1 MSLNDRYDVV
11 VVGGSVGGCTLALCY
26 ARHNLRVAVLEQKA
40 AETDYKTLCTHF
52 IQPMAL
58 PVLRELGL
66 DGPLEEAGA
75 VRTKAAFWTPTGWID
90 PPEDYG
96 VDPSTAH
103 AYNIER
109 RILDPFLRER
119 LRACGNVELRM
130 GNRVIEVTPV
140 DGEWRIETLA
150 DRGREI
156 FRARLVVAADGRN
169 SQMAR
174 CMGNGADSRENQR
187 AALFGYF
194 DHIDAPPHNRSL
206 FILSD
211 PERGF
216 FYPLCNG
223 RTLLTIYVPKS
234 GMEEWRRQR
243 DSLESDLKAYF
254 QRYSGVPDVSRARLD
269 SSVYGYRDYP
279 NLLRKP
285 VMNGVP
291 FIGDAALSLDPLSGV
306 GCAFAIVAASMLAE
320 ATLPPLL
327 EAKAFDDALA
337 AYASRFNKVI
347 FPHARGIM
355 ADSLIAKSP
364 EMSLQTYRCIT
375 SDAALQREF
384 VDLTGR
390 LISPM
395 RFQTAFASAMV
406 RTQVAAHRSK

>member
-1 MSLNDRYDVV
+1 MSLKDRYDVV
-11 VVGGSVGGCTLALCY
+11 VVGGSVGGCVLGLCY

-40 AETDYKTLCTHF
+40 AHTDYKRLCTHF

-96 VDPSTAH
+96 MDPSTAH

-109 RILDPFLRER
+109 RILDPLLRER
-119 LRACGNVELRM
+119 LRACGNVDLRM
-130 GNRVIEVTPV
+130 ANRVIEVSSE
-140 DGEWRIETLA
+140 DGEWRVETLTHQ
-150 DRGREI
+150 GREI
-156 FRARLVVAADGRN
+156 FHAKLVVAADGRN

-174 CMGNGADSRENQR
+174 FAGNDADPRENQR
-187 AALFGYF
+187 GVLFGYF
-194 DHIDAPPHNRSL
+194 DRIDAPLNNRSL

-223 RTLLTIYVPKS
+223 RTLLTIYVPKT
-234 GMEEWRRQR
+234 GREEWQHKR
-243 DSLESDLKAYF
+243 DSFESDLKTYF
-254 QRYSGVPDVSRARLD
+254 QRYPGVPDVSRARLV
-269 SSVYGYRDYP
+269 SPVYGYRDYP

-291 FIGDAALSLDPLSGV
+291 FVGDAALSLDPLSGV
-306 GCAFAIVAASMLAE
+306 GCAFAIVAAAMLAE
-320 ATLPPLL
+320 ATTPPLL
-327 EAKAFDDALA
+327 EGARLDDALA

-395 RFQTAFASAMV
+395 RFQTAYASAMV
-406 RTQVAAHRSK
+406 RTQLAAHRSE